1 MSKQWKWKCFEA
13 RYNPT
18 FWVLPVAIGLDF
30 AKCPDAGIVVG
41 RSSAGIGIKVLDPV
55 DGFKDNVR
63 LFDPEEGFVYRPR
76 RDPTGR
82 GWLWVWPPRES

>member
-30 AKCPDAGIVVG
+30 AKCPD
-41 RSSAGIGIKVLDPV
+41 RGIGIGVGPFSFSLVFP
-55 DGFKDNVR
+55 
-63 LFDPEEGFVYRPR
+63 
-76 RDPTGR
+76 
-82 GWLWVWPPRES
+82 